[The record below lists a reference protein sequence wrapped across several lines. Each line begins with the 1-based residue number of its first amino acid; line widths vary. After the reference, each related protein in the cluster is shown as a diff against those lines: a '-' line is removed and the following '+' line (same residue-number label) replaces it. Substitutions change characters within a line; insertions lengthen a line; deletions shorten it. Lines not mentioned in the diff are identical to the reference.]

1 MAPDR
6 LARLFWIRI
15 LTAWVMLLA
24 PMTATWAQTP
34 PAGVVNPTF
43 LTAESVAAVC
53 LRPKQVL
60 TSPAAQLLPIEVA
73 EAAGEKYLGMGL
85 KHITRATAVGEPPLG
100 TTLYYAVILQAD
112 QAFDF
117 EKLAPELI
125 QHTQPGKIAGRDCLV
140 SQHPM
145 LPCLMI
151 LKQKTLVVGSQ
162 GMLEKLFDGNRE
174 KADGV
179 LAKLVAR
186 QPSGDDLYVAVDL
199 VALRPLIQLGLMQAQ
214 GKAPPEM
221 QPFFQA
227 PGLLESVELTLNLNS
242 AQPSKLV
249 AHTAGAAEA
258 TQLQE
263 LIQAGIQ
270 AAQAQMKGEM
280 ETQLAQ
286 LRASDDPIQ
295 RAYAAYADRLS
306 NVYTGFFQP
315 KRDGNSFVLFET
327 SATESAQLTTV
338 AVIGVLVALLLP
350 AVQQA
355 REAARRAQSINHMK
369 QLLLAMH
376 NYHDVKHHFPAHAI
390 YSDDGKPL
398 LSWRVAILPFIE
410 ERALYNRFHLDEP
423 WDSEHNRAL
432 IPEMP
437 EVLLDPSSKLVPE
450 QGKTH
455 YVGPVGEGLFF
466 SGTDRGI
473 SFRKMV
479 DGTAKTIALLQV
491 DDPHAAVWTQPKDW
505 SYDEKEPLGG
515 LNGSLHPGI
524 FLAGFADGH
533 VTVIPETVNPELFHK
548 LLTVGD
554 KEQIPDEF

>member
-15 LTAWVMLLA
+15 LTAWVTLLS

-34 PAGVVNPTF
+34 HAAVVNPTF

-53 LRPKQVL
+53 LRPKQIL
-60 TSPAAQLLPIEVA
+60 TSPAAQLLPTEVA

-100 TTLYYAVILQAD
+100 TTPYYAVILQAD

-117 EKLAPELI
+117 DDLAPELI

-174 KADGV
+174 KAGGV

-199 VALRPLIQLGLMQAQ
+199 MALRPLIQLGLMQAQ
-214 GKAPPEM
+214 GEAPPEM
-221 QPFFQA
+221 QPLFQA
-227 PGLLESVELTLNLNS
+227 PSLLESVELTLNLDS
-242 AQPSKLV
+242 AQPSKLAV
-249 AHTAGAAEA
+249 HTASAAEA
-258 TQLQE
+258 TQLE
-263 LIQAGIQ
+263 KLIQAGIQ

-280 ETQLAQ
+280 ETQLAA

-295 RAYAAYADRLS
+295 RAFAAYADRMS
-306 NVYTGFFQP
+306 NVYTGMFQP

-350 AVQQA
+350 AVGSA
-355 REAARRAQSINHMK
+355 REAARRNQSMNHMK
-369 QLLLAMH
+369 QLMLAMH
-376 NYHDVKHHFPAHAI
+376 NYHDVNRHFPAHAI
-390 YSDDGKPL
+390 YSGDGKPL
-398 LSWRVAILPFIE
+398 LSWRVAILPYIE
-410 ERALYNRFHLDEP
+410 QQIRLDRAHFFRMATNIATHL
-423 WDSEHNRAL
+423 RR
-432 IPEMP
+432 
-437 EVLLDPSSKLVPE
+437 LLSSAPSTANDIGTISSQMSMKL
-450 QGKTH
+450 
-455 YVGPVGEGLFF
+455 
-466 SGTDRGI
+466 
-473 SFRKMV
+473 
-479 DGTAKTIALLQV
+479 TI
-491 DDPHAAVWTQPKDW
+491 
-505 SYDEKEPLGG
+505 
-515 LNGSLHPGI
+515 
-524 FLAGFADGH
+524 
-533 VTVIPETVNPELFHK
+533 
-548 LLTVGD
+548 
-554 KEQIPDEF
+554 